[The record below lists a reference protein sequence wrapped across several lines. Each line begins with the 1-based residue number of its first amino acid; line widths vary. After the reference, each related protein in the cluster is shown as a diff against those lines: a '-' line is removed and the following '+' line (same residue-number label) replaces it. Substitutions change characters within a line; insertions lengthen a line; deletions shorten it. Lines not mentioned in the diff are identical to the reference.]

1 MNMVVN
7 CAAYADGC
15 RVRNIPIEDISE
27 VLKEPGQFVWVG
39 LHEPDEPLLRQV
51 QEEFGLHDLAVEDAL
66 RAHQRPKLEEYGD
79 GLFIVLRTAR
89 LEEGDGHIALGET
102 HVFMGPH
109 YLVSV
114 RHGASLSYA
123 EVRARCETTPHLL
136 RKGPGFVLYALMD
149 FVVDHY
155 FPIVDQLEDRLDSI
169 EEEIFSGQPD
179 RAAIERIYD
188 LKRDLLV
195 AKRAVSPLVDIC
207 NRLMRFDLATI
218 PEDTR
223 PYFRD
228 VYDHAIRINEAID
241 TLRELVTSALEAK
254 LSLISVEQSDITK
267 QLAAWAAIIAVPTMI
282 AGVYGMNF
290 EFMPELTWR
299 YGYFSVVAVMF
310 GACGFLYWRFKHS
323 GWL

>member
-39 LHEPDEPLLRQV
+39 LHEPDEMLLRQV
-51 QEEFGLHDLAVEDAL
+51 QAEFGLHDLAVEDAL
-66 RAHQRPKLEEYGD
+66 RAHQRPKLEEYGE

-299 YGYFSVVAVMF
+299 YGYFSVVAVMLS
-310 GACGFLYWRFKHS
+310 ACGFLYWRFKHS

>member
-1 MNMVVN
+1 MSMVVN
-7 CAAYADGC
+7 CAAYAEG
-15 RVRNIPIEDISE
+15 RRARNIPIEEISE
-27 VLKEPGQFVWVG
+27 VVKVPGQFVWVG

-89 LEEGDGHIALGET
+89 LEAGDGHIALGET
-102 HVFMGPH
+102 HVFVGPN
-109 YLVSV
+109 YVVSV

-123 EVRARCETTPHLL
+123 EVRSRCETTPHLL

-267 QLAAWAAIIAVPTMI
+267 RLAAWAAIIAVPTMI
-282 AGVYGMNF
+282 AGIYGMNF
-290 EFMPELTWR
+290 DFMPELR
-299 YGYFSVVAVMF
+299 LHYGYHGVVAVMLA
-310 GACGFLYWRFKHS
+310 ACGVLYWRFKRS

>member
-299 YGYFSVVAVMF
+299 YGYFSVVAVMLS
-310 GACGFLYWRFKHS
+310 ACGFLYWRFKHS